1 MQNPHR
7 WRFTKESNRKPGECE
22 LSQEPVKTTMYCDD
36 RMTMDA
42 IIEYAIQKKFMSRCG
57 ENYHYSD
64 TFKNVDEIVMMARGE
79 GIVVLY
85 EEDGIC
91 YRLTQKG
98 EDWFKGL
105 PNNSTVSQENNN

>member
-1 MQNPHR
+1 
-7 WRFTKESNRKPGECE
+7 
-22 LSQEPVKTTMYCDD
+22 MYCDD

-42 IIEYAIQKKFMSRCG
+42 IIEYAIQKKFMSRCC

-98 EDWFKGL
+98 EDWYNGLQKSQDVAQEKG
-105 PNNSTVSQENNN
+105 N